1 MSIAAFTRMC
11 PESVC
16 KPEGDIDNLFVDLSG
31 LTKTIPA
38 SNVADL
44 ETKVFDYVIQKTR
57 DIHAKSVT
65 IACDGPLPLARLME
79 RRRQNHLE
87 ARMRKET
94 DGPTT
99 FGVLSS
105 AGTKF
110 MIDLSSRICD
120 DLKGSDTEVKTLPP
134 SMAGEAACKIVCSI
148 AKTNDDDLNCVL
160 GVSSLELFT
169 VQALEKKSVCFVT
182 ENVENTLN
190 LSLLREALSK
200 FVNSRCNHSLTPLSC
215 LRDVCFLTTLD
226 LLGPLPGACCSFE
239 RITAA
244 FGDAVRIS
252 KEKSLCEKNGL
263 NKKLLL
269 AFLSQLKKTRFKQN
283 NERIAESKVQRVVK
297 VSTSEDK
304 WRQRFWKIIF
314 NVDVN
319 CDGKKKAIVKR
330 YMTGLVWYLSYLDG
344 SNTDWQ
350 WYYAHDAAPP
360 LEDLIDYIDCLDD
373 VQLGKNR
380 PIKPLE
386 SLALS
391 VDHANIGLLPKG
403 YGDLVETKLAYL
415 YPEDVEIVSID
426 GTPIARLPSFE
437 SVTVLQAVKSL
448 KLNVPEKERNKLD
461 R

>member
-1 MSIAAFTRMC
+1 MSIAALVRMC

-16 KPEGDIDNLFVDLSG
+16 KPEGDVDNLFVDLSG
-31 LTKTIPA
+31 ITRTTPA
-38 SNVADL
+38 SNVNDL
-44 ETKVFDYVIQKTR
+44 ETEVFDYVIQKTR
-57 DIHAKSVT
+57 DIHPKSVT
-65 IACDGPLPLARLME
+65 IACDGPLPLARLMD

-87 ARMRKET
+87 ARTRKEK
-94 DGPTT
+94 DGRGD
-99 FGVLSS
+99 FGVVSS
-105 AGTKF
+105 AGTRF
-110 MIDLSSRICD
+110 MVDLSSRIYD
-120 DLKGSDTEVKTLPP
+120 HLKRGDTEVKTLPP
-134 SMAGEAACKIVCSI
+134 SMAGEAACKIACSI
-148 AKTNDDDLNCVL
+148 AKMNDDDLNCVL
-160 GVSSLELFT
+160 GVRSLELFA
-169 VQALEKKSVCFVT
+169 VQTLEKKKVCFVT
-182 ENVENTLN
+182 DDLENVLN
-190 LSLLREALSK
+190 LSLLRGALSK
-200 FVNSRCNHSLTPLSC
+200 FVTSKCNHSLTPLSC

-226 LLGPLPGACCSFE
+226 FLGPLPGACCSFE
-239 RITAA
+239 RTAA
-244 FGDAVRIS
+244 AFVDAVRIS
-252 KEKSLCEKNGL
+252 KEKSLCERSGL

-269 AFLSQLKKTRFKQN
+269 AYLSQLKKTRSKQKD
-283 NERIAESKVQRVVK
+283 EKACESRVQRVVK
-297 VSTSEDK
+297 MSTSEDK
-304 WRQRFWKIIF
+304 WRQRFWKIVF

-319 CDGKKKAIVKR
+319 CDGKKRVIVKR

-380 PIKPLE
+380 PVKPLE
-386 SLALS
+386 SLALA

-403 YGDLVETKLAYL
+403 YGDMVDAKLAYL

-448 KLNVPEKERNKLD
+448 KMTVSEKERNKLD

>member
-11 PESVC
+11 PESIC
-16 KPEGDIDNLFVDLSG
+16 KPERDIDNLFVDLSG
-31 LTKTIPA
+31 LTRTIPA

-44 ETKVFDYVIQKTR
+44 ETKVFDYVIQKTH
-57 DIHAKSVT
+57 DIHPKSVT
-65 IACDGPLPLARLME
+65 IACDGPLPLARLMD

-87 ARMRKET
+87 ARMRKEK
-94 DGPTT
+94 DGPAT
-99 FGVLSS
+99 FGIVSS

-120 DLKGSDTEVKTLPP
+120 DLKRGDTEVKTLPP

-148 AKTNDDDLNCVL
+148 AKTNDGDLNCII
-160 GVSSLELFT
+160 GVNSLELFA
-169 VQALEKKSVCFVT
+169 VQPLEKKSVIFVMDDL
-182 ENVENTLN
+182 EKSLN
-190 LSLLREALSK
+190 LSLLRESLSK
-200 FVNSRCNHSLTPLSC
+200 IVNSRCNHSLTPLSC

-226 LLGPLPGACCSFE
+226 FLGPLPNAHCSVE
-239 RITAA
+239 RATTTFA
-244 FGDAVRIS
+244 DAVRIS
-252 KEKSLCEKNGL
+252 KEKSLCERSGL

-269 AFLSQLKKTRFKQN
+269 VFLSQLKKMRFKQN
-283 NERIAESKVQRVVK
+283 NERTAESKVERVVK
-297 VSTSEDK
+297 MSTSEDK

-319 CDGKKKAIVKR
+319 CDGKKKAIAKR

-391 VDHANIGLLPKG
+391 VDHANNGLLPKG
-403 YGDLVETKLAYL
+403 YGDLVDTKLAYL
-415 YPEDVEIVSID
+415 YPEDVEFVSID

-448 KLNVPEKERNKLD
+448 KLTVLEKERNKLD